1 MRPFVLLH
9 TVRDGIKAPFVLPA
23 AGHEVPCS
31 KARRALNVE
40 WPPLEVEQPK
50 NEYNRRNGD
59 GHGLTEAIVLR
70 LQKSRK
76 AKQPVKAVA
85 GQLLGRLSGPARHE
99 KPEGLEQ
106 SKRSKTKS
114 TGAAF

>member
-50 NEYNRRNGD
+50 EEYTRRHGD
-59 GHGLTEAIVLR
+59 GRGLTEAIVLR

-76 AKQPVKAVA
+76 AQQPVKPVM
-85 GQLLGRLSGPARHE
+85 GQLFGQLSNFSRHE
-99 KPEGLEQ
+99 KPASLEQ

-114 TGAAF
+114 SGAAS

>member
-9 TVRDGIKAPFVLPA
+9 TVRDGINAHFVLHA
-23 AGHEVPCS
+23 AVHEVPSS

-40 WPPLEVEQPK
+40 WPPLEGEQLQE
-50 NEYNRRNGD
+50 EYITGHGD
-59 GHGLTEAIVLR
+59 CGGLTEAIVLR

-76 AKQPVKAVA
+76 AQQPVKVVV
-85 GQLLGRLSGPARHE
+85 GQVFRQLSGSSRHE
-99 KPEGLEQ
+99 KPEGPEQ

-114 TGAAF
+114 TGAAS

>member
-1 MRPFVLLH
+1 MRPFVLLQ
-9 TVRDGIKAPFVLPA
+9 TVQAGIKAPVVLLA
-23 AGHEVPCS
+23 TVHEMPCR

-40 WPPLEVEQPK
+40 WPPLGGAQPK
-50 NEYNRRNGD
+50 EEYIGYHGD
-59 GHGLTEAIVLR
+59 GRGLTEAIVLR

-76 AKQPVKAVA
+76 AQQPVKAVV
-85 GQLLGRLSGPARHE
+85 GQLFGRLSGLSRHE
-99 KPEGLEQ
+99 MPAGSEQ

>member
-40 WPPLEVEQPK
+40 WPPLEVEQP
-50 NEYNRRNGD
+50 NEEYIRRHGD
-59 GHGLTEAIVLR
+59 GRGLTEAIVLR

-76 AKQPVKAVA
+76 AQQPVKAVL
-85 GQLLGRLSGPARHE
+85 GQLFGQLSDFSRHE
-99 KPEGLEQ
+99 KLASHEQ
-106 SKRSKTKS
+106 SKQSKTQS
-114 TGAAF
+114 MGAAS

>member
-9 TVRDGIKAPFVLPA
+9 TARDGIKAPFVLPA

-40 WPPLEVEQPK
+40 WPPLEVVKPK
-50 NEYNRRNGD
+50 KEHIRRHGD
-59 GHGLTEAIVLR
+59 GRGLTEAIVLR

-76 AKQPVKAVA
+76 AQQPVKVVM
-85 GQLLGRLSGPARHE
+85 GQLFGQLSNFSRHE
-99 KPEGLEQ
+99 KPASLEQ

-114 TGAAF
+114 TGAAS